1 MSFEESDF
9 PITRDSDYV
18 HRKWREFEK
27 EVLPADAPPDQRT
40 CMRHAFF
47 AGCLVV
53 LSRVSAIGEDDELSV
68 EDGVDILSD
77 MYTEVVAYEA
87 ANRGDGPLN
96 LRRI

>member
-1 MSFEESDF
+1 MSVDADFPVTRDPHYLFNKWKEFEE
-9 PITRDSDYV
+9 R
-18 HRKWREFEK
+18 
-27 EVLPADAPPDQRT
+27 VLPADADDVQRT

-47 AGCLVV
+47 AGCVVV
-53 LSRVSAIGEDDELSV
+53 LSRVNGIGEDDELSV

-77 MYTEVVAYEA
+77 MYTETVAYEA